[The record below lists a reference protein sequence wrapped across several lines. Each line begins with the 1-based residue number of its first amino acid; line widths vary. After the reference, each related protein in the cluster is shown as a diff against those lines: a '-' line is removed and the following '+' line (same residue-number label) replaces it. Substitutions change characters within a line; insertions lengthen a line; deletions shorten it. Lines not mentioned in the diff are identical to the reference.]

1 VTAGLRSGIL
11 NAPQPLVSPF
21 RDPEGQHRLQQHQA
35 APATPRAVTAAAPD
49 REESAAMPDRAPQ
62 PVERPLPTEE
72 ARDLF
77 SLVRELARREIAPK
91 AAEEEDAGRFP
102 REVFALLSESGLL
115 GLPYD
120 EAYGGGAQPY
130 EVYLQVLEELA
141 AARLTVGLGVSVHT
155 LSCHALAA
163 FGTKEQCAEHLPAM
177 LGGGLL
183 GAYCLSEPAAGSDAA
198 SLRTRAVRD
207 GDGWIIN
214 GTKAWITHGGI
225 ADFYT
230 VLARTGGAGAGGIT
244 AFLVPGDA
252 PGLSAAAPERKMG
265 MNGSTTA
272 QLHFDGVR
280 VPDARRIGDPGQGFA
295 IALSALDSG
304 RLGIAA
310 CAIGLAQ
317 AALDEALAYTRG
329 REQFG
334 RPVADFQG
342 VRFMLADIAT
352 QIEAG
357 RSLYLAAAR
366 LRDAGRPFS
375 RQAAMA
381 KLFCTDAAM
390 RVTTDAVQ
398 LLGGY
403 GYTADFPVERYLREA
418 KVLQIVEGT
427 NQIQREV
434 IARHLAGPESRR

>member
-1 VTAGLRSGIL
+1 MS
-11 NAPQPLVSPF
+11 
-21 RDPEGQHRLQQHQA
+21 
-35 APATPRAVTAAAPD
+35 
-49 REESAAMPDRAPQ
+49 DRAPQ
-62 PVERPLPTEE
+62 PVERQLPTEE
-72 ARDLF
+72 SRDLLA
-77 SLVRELARREIAPK
+77 LVREMIQREIAPT
-91 AAEEEDAGRFP
+91 AAAEEDAGHFP
-102 REVFALLSESGLL
+102 REIFALLSESGLL

-120 EAYGGGAQPY
+120 AEYGGGDQPY

-141 AARLTVGLGVSVHT
+141 AARLTVGLGVSVHS
-155 LSCHALAA
+155 LACHALAGY
-163 FGTKEQCAEHLPAM
+163 GTKEQRATHLPAM

-183 GAYCLSEPAAGSDAA
+183 GAYCLSEPASGSDAA
-198 SLRTRAVRD
+198 SLRTKAVRD
-207 GDGWIIN
+207 GDDWVIT

-230 VLARTGGAGAGGIT
+230 VLARTGREGARGIT

-252 PGLSAAAPERKMG
+252 EGLNAAAPEKKMG
-265 MNGSTTA
+265 MKGSPTA
-272 QLHFDGVR
+272 QLNFDGVR
-280 VPDARRIGDPGQGFA
+280 IPDSRRIGEEGQGFA

-310 CAIGLAQ
+310 CAVGVAQ
-317 AALDEALAYTRG
+317 AALDEAASYATG
-329 REQFG
+329 RQQFG
-334 RPVADFQG
+334 RPIADFQG
-342 VRFMLADIAT
+342 LRFMLADMAT

-375 RQAAMA
+375 REAAMA

-398 LLGGY
+398 VLGGY
-403 GYTADFPVERYLREA
+403 GYTLDFPVERFMREA

-427 NQIQREV
+427 NQIQRMV
-434 IARHLAGPESRR
+434 IARHLLGPETR